1 MKLFKW
7 LSGAVAFRVRIW
19 SFSTAIRPALYY
31 AYILWG
37 SHRSFLTLPRKPCS
51 FISFGTETIFSYFL
65 VPIGQFW
72 SISSFLLKFFFSCFR
87 YRSINSI
94 KLRPWNFL
102 FSTFLWHLPR
112 NLVTSSRKSCFCGTR
127 ICSNKASVPNSLPPG
142 TQIECCASFFLS
154 SMDETFPKIPFCTE
168 ILPLKATTTRLW
180 QPEASRTPQPHKSC
194 THSPHLF
201 AYWLGG

>member
-1 MKLFKW
+1 MGGRNLMGFCCFFY
-7 LSGAVAFRVRIW
+7 VFVRLGSHW
-19 SFSTAIRPALYY
+19 SF
-31 AYILWG
+31 
-37 SHRSFLTLPRKPCS
+37 PRCGRTW
-51 FISFGTETIFSYFL
+51 FIICFGTEAFFSYTL
-65 VPIGQFW
+65 VPAWQFW
-72 SISSFLLKFFFSCFR
+72 LICSCWPRSYPQIFR
-87 YRSINSI
+87 YRSINFI

-102 FSTFLWHLPR
+102 FLTFLWCLPR
-112 NLVTSSRKSCFCGTR
+112 NLASSSKNLAASSRKSCFCGTR
-127 ICSNKASVPNSLPPG
+127 MCSNKASVPNSLPPG